1 MSGRGTKSARLVR
14 RAVATLLSSVST
26 VRETIFDQ
34 GPSPAGTFNCPA
46 PVRTNDAT
54 RHTIYMERESILN
67 GIQRRATFDSQWEA
81 ERAVLATLRT
91 LGEYVS
97 EKQVDKLATRLPP
110 QFGDALTER
119 SGRSPRSYS
128 VDGFVVRV
136 AQREGR
142 DVSTTEA
149 LVHVRATLATLADL
163 DLQVELAEVRKQL
176 PEEFETLF
184 GTRGLRAE

>member
-1 MSGRGTKSARLVR
+1 
-14 RAVATLLSSVST
+14 
-26 VRETIFDQ
+26 
-34 GPSPAGTFNCPA
+34 
-46 PVRTNDAT
+46 
-54 RHTIYMERESILN
+54 MERESILN

-136 AQREGR
+136 AQREGH